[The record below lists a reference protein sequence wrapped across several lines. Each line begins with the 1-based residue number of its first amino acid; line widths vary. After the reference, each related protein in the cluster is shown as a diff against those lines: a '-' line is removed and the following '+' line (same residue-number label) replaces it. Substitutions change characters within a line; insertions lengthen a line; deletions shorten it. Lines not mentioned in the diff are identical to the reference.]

1 MSENKQNHIKKV
13 RDYKRSTI
21 TRPLSE
27 MEVIDLMIYGDDV
40 LISNKDNKNI
50 FSDHTHVAPNPKSSI
65 YSETI
70 SSLIMNCINHVI
82 CK

>member
-1 MSENKQNHIKKV
+1 MSEHKQNHIKKV
-13 RDYKRSTI
+13 RDNKRSTI

-50 FSDHTHVAPNPKSSI
+50 FSDK
-65 YSETI
+65 
-70 SSLIMNCINHVI
+70 
-82 CK
+82 

>member
-21 TRPLSE
+21 TRTLSE

-50 FSDHTHVAPNPKSSI
+50 FSDK
-65 YSETI
+65 
-70 SSLIMNCINHVI
+70 
-82 CK
+82 

>member
-1 MSENKQNHIKKV
+1 MNKTINYSLKYTKYKNNIELGKLKLTMSENKQNHIKKV

-50 FSDHTHVAPNPKSSI
+50 FSDK
-65 YSETI
+65 
-70 SSLIMNCINHVI
+70 
-82 CK
+82 